1 MHTSRNKIGT
11 RYQGCR
17 SEHEQGSEPR
27 LNLPES
33 PADEAHWRAVQS
45 AEPAT
50 APICQQITY
59 NVLFCNV
66 KKNLRVETSVADQ
79 DPGSDAFLTIGSGL
93 GFSSVSRIP
102 THISEGLVPGNN
114 FLGKIKKA

>member
-1 MHTSRNKIGT
+1 MRILIRTGPTASLNAHKQEQNRYRYT

-50 APICQQITY
+50 APICRQNIY

-66 KKNLRVETSVADQ
+66 KKKLKRE
-79 DPGSDAFLTIGSGL
+79 
-93 GFSSVSRIP
+93 
-102 THISEGLVPGNN
+102 
-114 FLGKIKKA
+114 